1 MRILSRAALIALL
14 SISSLSFAQQIRG
27 DYMES
32 RSADVYVAQ
41 CFANGE
47 IGLNGKQA
55 LLAWKIDSGSWNGV
69 KLDGL
74 HVAGAVTANATLG
87 DPYDNPYPAKVVMM
101 VDDRATVAQRE
112 ALVAFAQHQAG
123 QLFDH
128 VISVNAVPMEIEVP
142 DAAIATAH
150 VHGSG
155 VGAHAIFRAGNL
167 ARIETRSLNDNDHIC
182 GNETTYYPPLTT
194 VESAT
199 PAVAVNDEFRG
210 EGLNTDWANHGRRSA
225 YLAHFQVDGSSMA
238 RLNQ

>member
-1 MRILSRAALIALL
+1 MHILSRAALIALL
-14 SISSLSFAQQIRG
+14 SIASVSFAQQVRG

-47 IGLNGKQA
+47 TGLNGKQA

-87 DPYDNPYPAKVVMM
+87 DPYGDPYPAKVVMM
-101 VDDRATVAQRE
+101 VDDRATAAQRE
-112 ALVAFAQHQAG
+112 ALVSFAQHEAG

-128 VISVNAVPMEIEVP
+128 VIDVQPVPMEIEIP

-150 VHGSG
+150 VHGGG
-155 VGAHAIFRAGNL
+155 VGAHAVFRAGNV

-194 VESAT
+194 VEQAT

-210 EGLNTDWANHGRRSA
+210 EGLNTDWSNHGRRSA
-225 YLAHFQVDGSSMA
+225 YLAHFSVDGSALASA
-238 RLNQ
+238 GR

>member
-1 MRILSRAALIALL
+1 MRTLSCAALVALL
-14 SISSLSFAQQIRG
+14 FSSLSFAQQIRG

-32 RSADVYVAQ
+32 RTADVYVAQ

-47 IGLNGKQA
+47 TGLTGKQA
-55 LLAWKIDSGSWNGV
+55 LLAWKIDSGSWDGV

-87 DPYDNPYPAKVVMM
+87 DPYGEPYPAKVVML
-101 VDDRATVAQRE
+101 VDDRANADQRK
-112 ALVAFAQHQAG
+112 ALVSFAQHEAG
-123 QLFDH
+123 ELFAN
-128 VISVNAVPMEIEVP
+128 VVRVQAVPMELEVP

-155 VGAHAIFRAGNL
+155 VGAHAMFRAGNI

-194 VESAT
+194 VDHAT
-199 PAVAVNDEFRG
+199 PAVALSDEFHG
-210 EGLNTDWANHGRRSA
+210 DGLNTDWANHGRRSA
-225 YLAHFQVDGSSMA
+225 YLAHFTADGSTMA
-238 RLNQ
+238 RK

>member
-1 MRILSRAALIALL
+1 MRTLSCAALVALFF
-14 SISSLSFAQQIRG
+14 STLSFAQQIRG

-32 RSADVYVAQ
+32 RTADVYVAQ

-47 IGLNGKQA
+47 TGLTGKQA
-55 LLAWKIDSGSWNGV
+55 LLAWKIDSGSWDGV

-87 DPYDNPYPAKVVMM
+87 DPYGDPYPAKVVML
-101 VDDRATVAQRE
+101 VDDRASAEQRK
-112 ALVAFAQHQAG
+112 ALVKFAQHEAG
-123 QLFDH
+123 ELFAN
-128 VISVNAVPMEIEVP
+128 VVRVQAVPMELEIP

-155 VGAHAIFRAGNL
+155 VGAHAMFRAGNV

-194 VESAT
+194 VDHAT
-199 PAVAVNDEFRG
+199 PAVALSDEFHG
-210 EGLNTDWANHGRRSA
+210 DGLNTDWANHGRRSA
-225 YLAHFQVDGSSMA
+225 YLAHFAVDGSAMA
-238 RLNQ
+238 SAAR

>member
-14 SISSLSFAQQIRG
+14 SISSVSFAQQIRG

-32 RSADVYVAQ
+32 RSTDVYVAQ

-47 IGLNGKQA
+47 TGLNGKQA
-55 LLAWKIDSGSWNGV
+55 LLAWKIDSGSWDGV

-87 DPYDNPYPAKVVMM
+87 DPYGNPYPAKVVMM
-101 VDDRATVAQRE
+101 VDDRATPAQRN
-112 ALVAFAQHQAG
+112 ALVAFAQHEAG
-123 QLFDH
+123 ELFDH
-128 VISVNAVPMEIEVP
+128 VVSVKSVAMELELP
-142 DAAIATAH
+142 DAAVATAH

-155 VGAHAIFRAGNL
+155 VGAHAMFRAGNL
-167 ARIETRSLNDNDHIC
+167 ARIETRTLNDNDHIC

-194 VESAT
+194 VDRAT

-225 YLAHFQVDGSSMA
+225 YLAHFTVENTVASAG
-238 RLNQ
+238 R

>member
-1 MRILSRAALIALL
+1 
-14 SISSLSFAQQIRG
+14 
-27 DYMES
+27 MES

-47 IGLNGKQA
+47 TGLNGKQA
-55 LLAWKIDSGSWNGV
+55 LLAWKIDAGSWNGV

-87 DPYDNPYPAKVVMM
+87 DPYGNPYPAKVVMM
-101 VDDRATVAQRE
+101 VDDQATPAQRE
-112 ALVAFAQHQAG
+112 ALVAFAQHEAG
-123 QLFDH
+123 KLFDN
-128 VISVNAVPMEIEVP
+128 VVSVMSVPMELELP
-142 DAAIATAH
+142 EAALTAGH

-155 VGAHAIFRAGNL
+155 VGAHAMFRAGTL
-167 ARIETRSLNDNDHIC
+167 ARIETRSLNENDHIC

-194 VESAT
+194 VDSAT

-225 YLAHFQVDGSSMA
+225 YIAHFTVDGSTMA
-238 RLNQ
+238 SAAWR

>member
-1 MRILSRAALIALL
+1 MRIPSRAALIALL

-32 RSADVYVAQ
+32 RSTDVYVAQ

-47 IGLNGKQA
+47 TGLNGKQA
-55 LLAWKIDSGSWNGV
+55 LLAWKIDSGSWDGV

-87 DPYDNPYPAKVVMM
+87 DPYGNPYPAKVVMM
-101 VDDRATVAQRE
+101 VDDRATPAQRK
-112 ALVAFAQHQAG
+112 ALVSFAQHEAG
-123 QLFDH
+123 ELFDH
-128 VISVNAVPMEIEVP
+128 VVSVKSVPMELELP
-142 DAAIATAH
+142 DAAVATAH

-155 VGAHAIFRAGNL
+155 VGAHAMFRAGNL
-167 ARIETRSLNDNDHIC
+167 ARIETRTLNDNDHIC

-194 VESAT
+194 VDRAT

-225 YLAHFQVDGSSMA
+225 YLAHFSVENAVASAG
-238 RLNQ
+238 R

>member
-14 SISSLSFAQQIRG
+14 SIAPLAFAQQIRG

-47 IGLNGKQA
+47 TGLNGKQA

-74 HVAGAVTANATLG
+74 QVAGAVTASATLG

-101 VDDRATVAQRE
+101 VDDRATLAQRE
-112 ALVAFAQHQAG
+112 ALVAFAQHEAG
-123 QLFDH
+123 ELFDH
-128 VISVNAVPMEIEVP
+128 VVSVKAVPIEIEVP

-150 VHGSG
+150 VHGG
-155 VGAHAIFRAGNL
+155 AAGAHAIFRAGNL

-194 VESAT
+194 VEQAT

-210 EGLNTDWANHGRRSA
+210 EGLNTDWASHGKRSA
-225 YLAHFQVDGSSMA
+225 YLAHFSVDGEAMA
-238 RLNQ
+238 SAGR

>member
-1 MRILSRAALIALL
+1 MHTKSLLVALL
-14 SISSLSFAQQIRG
+14 AFSGISFAQQIRG

-47 IGLNGKQA
+47 TGLTGKQA

-87 DPYDNPYPAKVVMM
+87 DPYGNPYPAKVVMM
-101 VDDRATVAQRE
+101 VDEQATPEQRE

-123 QLFDH
+123 RLFEN
-128 VISVNAVPMEIEVP
+128 VVAVKPVTMELEIP
-142 DAAIATAH
+142 DAAVQHAH

-167 ARIETRSLNDNDHIC
+167 ARIETRTLNDNDHVC

-194 VESAT
+194 VEQAT
-199 PAVAVNDEFRG
+199 PAVAMSDVYQGD
-210 EGLNTDWANHGRRSA
+210 GLDTDWANHGRRSA
-225 YLAHFQVDGSSMA
+225 YIAHFTLDGSMVA
-238 RLNQ
+238 RK

>member
-1 MRILSRAALIALL
+1 MRLSFLFVALL
-14 SISSLSFAQQIRG
+14 SISAASFAQQIRG

-47 IGLNGKQA
+47 TGLNGKQA

-69 KLDGL
+69 RLDGL
-74 HVAGAVTANATLG
+74 HVAGAVRANATLG
-87 DPYDNPYPAKVVMM
+87 DPYDDPYPAKVVML
-101 VDDRATVAQRE
+101 VDDRATAEQRA
-112 ALVAFAQHQAG
+112 ALVAFAQHEAG
-123 QLFDH
+123 QLFDN
-128 VISVNAVPMEIEVP
+128 VVDVKTVPMELEIP
-142 DAAIATAH
+142 DAAIAHAH

-194 VESAT
+194 VEEAT
-199 PAVAVNDEFRG
+199 PAVAVSDVYQG
-210 EGLNTDWANHGRRSA
+210 DGLNADWANHGRRSA
-225 YLAHFQVDGSSMA
+225 YLARFSVDAASMA
-238 RLNQ
+238 RK

>member
-1 MRILSRAALIALL
+1 MHFLSRAALVALL

-27 DYMES
+27 DYIES

-47 IGLNGKQA
+47 TGLNGKQA

-69 KLDGL
+69 NLDGL
-74 HVAGAVTANATLG
+74 QVAGAVTANATLG
-87 DPYDNPYPAKVVMM
+87 DPYGDPYPAKVVMM
-101 VDDRATVAQRE
+101 VDDRATPAQSA
-112 ALVAFAQHQAG
+112 ALISFALHEGG

-128 VISVNAVPMEIEVP
+128 VISVKAVPMEIEVP
-142 DAAIATAH
+142 DAAIAMAH

-155 VGAHAIFRAGNL
+155 GGAHAIFRAGNL

-194 VESAT
+194 VDRAT

-210 EGLNTDWANHGRRSA
+210 EGLNTDWASHGKRSA
-225 YLAHFQVDGSSMA
+225 YIAHFRVDGGSIASAA
-238 RLNQ
+238 R